1 MKTKKRKNAQFLRI
15 YRKMV
20 SLFNSVIERISKIE
34 IKQNK
39 STNKSNKNTRIKRN
53 LSKKIKKETI
63 EPIESWTLHGL
74 PNVFRTKYFSLKIIW
89 IILFSAALGGSIYF
103 LYNTIKEY
111 LQYEVTT
118 VVRSINVDE
127 LDFPVI
133 TICNTNQISN
143 QKGLDYFLSICNR
156 SGYNYDLQ
164 SLSDYFAAT
173 GDGFYTY
180 VNSPSVLFYEIPIKE
195 RKYYS
200 ATMDQMLMTGGFNDE
215 HITAKDFNWFY
226 HPHMGNCYQ
235 LNTDSKLKAKTY
247 QNNVISLIFDLTLP
261 PIVQEYGFLNSMSV
275 FLKSKTSNIYRLKDE
290 SSFEI
295 QSGRSVSLKIT
306 KSVFNKQKK
315 PYSDCDFVQDD
326 DGNFEYP
333 SWFDRKYYDQIKSAG
348 YEYSQSMCIS
358 FCQIDKIKNDCTFRA
373 SSLNA
378 PNNMD
383 NFCPNKSLNFL
394 NSFQF
399 LYNFYLAY
407 YYNKEL
413 DAECAKFCPL
423 ECNTENYDVSLIT
436 KEFSSDNKNYI
447 DLYINYNS
455 LSYYNY
461 DESPSISV
469 YNLVSNIG
477 GAIGLLLGM
486 SLLSIFEI
494 LEMIVLSIILIV
506 QHKYKSF
513 KLKRRKPNELVV

>member
-1 MKTKKRKNAQFLRI
+1 MNKNNITRGQF
-15 YRKMV
+15 
-20 SLFNSVIERISKIE
+20 SKISQKIE
-34 IKQNK
+34 NFNK
-39 STNKSNKNTRIKRN
+39 KYKTSMKKMTTIDKN
-53 LSKKIKKETI
+53 LSRKLQEETI
-63 EPIESWTLHGL
+63 KPVISWTLHGL
-74 PNVFRTKYFSLKIIW
+74 PNVFRTKY
-89 IILFSAALGGSIYF
+89 ILFKIVWVILFLTALGVSIYF
-103 LYNTIKEY
+103 VYNTIEEY
-111 LQYEVTT
+111 LRYEVTT
-118 VVRSINVDE
+118 LVRSINVDE
-127 LDFPVI
+127 MDFPVI
-133 TICNTNQISN
+133 TICNVNQISN
-143 QKGLDYFLSICNR
+143 QKGLDHFLSIWNQ
-156 SGYNYDLQ
+156 YANNYSLEN
-164 SLSDYFAAT
+164 LSDYFNST
-173 GDGFYTY
+173 KNGFANY
-180 VNSPSVLFYEIPIKE
+180 
-195 RKYYS
+195 YYS
-200 ATMDQMLMTGGFNDE
+200 ASVFFYQIPIRERQNYSVNIKEIFTYGFLNDYNL
-215 HITAKDFNWFY
+215 TSDDFNWIFN
-226 HPHMGNCYQ
+226 PFLGNCYQ
-235 LNTDSKLKAKTY
+235 LNTDAKLKTKAY
-247 QNNVISLIFDLTLP
+247 AQNVLQLYLNFDFP
-261 PIVQEYGFLNSMSV
+261 IIVQNFGYPNAIYLI
-275 FLKSKTSNIYRLKDE
+275 LKSKKSNIYRLYQQN
-290 SSFEI
+290 SFI
-295 QSGRSVSLKIT
+295 ILGGSSVSLKLT